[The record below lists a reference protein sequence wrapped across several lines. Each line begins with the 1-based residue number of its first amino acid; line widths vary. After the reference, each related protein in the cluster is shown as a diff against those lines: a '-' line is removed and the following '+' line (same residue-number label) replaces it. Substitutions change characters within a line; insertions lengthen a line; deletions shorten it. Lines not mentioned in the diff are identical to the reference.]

1 MGEWSRRSGL
11 SRRSRRS
18 GLSGRSGQGKQ
29 GEQGKQGKENKS
41 KIYNFLIEK
50 VKRKKLKGKMSKKK
64 YPNRRHLSNK
74 KR

>member
-1 MGEWSRRSGL
+1 MG
-11 SRRSRRS
+11 
-18 GLSGRSGQGKQ
+18 GRSESRELSKQGKQ
-29 GEQGKQGKENKS
+29 SKENKS

-64 YPNRRHLSNK
+64 YPNRHRLSNK

>member
-1 MGEWSRRSGL
+1 MGERSKH
-11 SRRSRRS
+11 
-18 GLSGRSGQGKQ
+18 GKLT
-29 GEQGKQGKENKS
+29 EQGKQSKENKS

-64 YPNRRHLSNK
+64 YPNRRRLSNK

>member
-1 MGEWSRRSGL
+1 MGGR
-11 SRRSRRS
+11 
-18 GLSGRSGQGKQ
+18 SGRSERSGRRGRRKRRERSKQ
-29 GEQGKQGKENKS
+29 SKENKS

-64 YPNRRHLSNK
+64 YPNQGRLSNK

>member
-1 MGEWSRRSGL
+1 MG
-11 SRRSRRS
+11 
-18 GLSGRSGQGKQ
+18 GRSKQ
-29 GEQGKQGKENKS
+29 REQGKQSKENKS

-64 YPNRRHLSNK
+64 YPNQGRLSNK

>member
-1 MGEWSRRSGL
+1 MGGL
-11 SRRSRRS
+11 SESRERSK
-18 GLSGRSGQGKQ
+18 QGKQ
-29 GEQGKQGKENKS
+29 SKENKS

-64 YPNRRHLSNK
+64 YPNRRRLSNK

>member
-1 MGEWSRRSGL
+1 MGRQSERS
-11 SRRSRRS
+11 
-18 GLSGRSGQGKQ
+18 KQ
-29 GEQGKQGKENKS
+29 REQGKQSKENKS

-64 YPNRRHLSNK
+64 YPNRRRLSNK

>member
-1 MGEWSRRSGL
+1 MGRRSEL
-11 SRRSRRS
+11 RERS
-18 GLSGRSGQGKQ
+18 KQ
-29 GEQGKQGKENKS
+29 REQGKQNKS